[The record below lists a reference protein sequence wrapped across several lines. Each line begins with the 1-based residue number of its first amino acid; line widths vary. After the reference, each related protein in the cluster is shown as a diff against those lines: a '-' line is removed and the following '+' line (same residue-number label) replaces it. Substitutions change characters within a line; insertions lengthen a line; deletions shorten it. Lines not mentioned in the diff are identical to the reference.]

1 MNMMVV
7 NNTFDTHYREERL
20 TRELTFTCA
29 AEQQTAASGTALAL
43 RMQRTA
49 SLRAPAVLAA
59 ARPQTGFTACAVP
72 MILLCTV
79 ASDNVVVRSSFESA
93 LQ

>member
-1 MNMMVV
+1 MRRWPE
-7 NNTFDTHYREERL
+7 HG
-20 TRELTFTCA
+20 ELTFTCA

-59 ARPQTGFTACAVP
+59 ARPHTGFTACAVP

-93 LQ
+93 RQECS